1 MAKKNLHNSNPAAHG
16 PRDENSESA
25 KVSSTDGGPL
35 AASDAESDAQLEM
48 ELEMERESAQQEKFA
63 DESLMASEA
72 GAASGVQEPSIE
84 DVLCKEA
91 LEDDGGGPKPNSASG
106 GTPFEADGASASSRD
121 NDSEEAGN
129 RRKKI
134 QIDFPY
140 SNLIRD
146 KVPKVFEVAE
156 TVAEEWVNDG
166 TFEKVLEAVP
176 AAHPLTQI
184 TVAAGLRKAKDV
196 EKKLEEKGVFAMARM
211 GLEYAK
217 AQLNEKLNKK

>member
-1 MAKKNLHNSNPAAHG
+1 
-16 PRDENSESA
+16 
-25 KVSSTDGGPL
+25 
-35 AASDAESDAQLEM
+35 M

-63 DESLMASEA
+63 DESLMASDA
-72 GAASGVQEPSIE
+72 GATSGAQEPPSIE
-84 DVLCKEA
+84 DELYKEA
-91 LEDDGGGPKPNSASG
+91 LEDDGGEPKPNSAPG
-106 GTPFEADGASASSRD
+106 GTPFEADGASASSGD
-121 NDSEEAGN
+121 SDSEEAGN

-134 QIDFPY
+134 QIEFPY
-140 SNLIRD
+140 SHLIRD

-166 TFEKVLEAVP
+166 NFEKVLETVP

>member
-1 MAKKNLHNSNPAAHG
+1 MAKKTLHNSNPAAHG
-16 PRDENSESA
+16 PHDESSESA
-25 KVSSTDGGPL
+25 EVSSTDGGPL

-63 DESLMASEA
+63 DESVTTSAA

-84 DVLCKEA
+84 DELYKEA
-91 LEDDGGGPKPNSASG
+91 LEDDGGEPKPNSAPG
-106 GTPFEADGASASSRD
+106 GAPFEEGGASAGH
-121 NDSEEAGN
+121 E
-129 RRKKI
+129 RKKI